1 MIILVNQSHTAHLRR
16 MSVCLFVHLPYV
28 QTSQN
33 FVYMLAVT
41 RFSDDSAI
49 PCGWHHVFTLWAI
62 WCVSSGRIM

>member
-49 PCGWHHVFTLWAI
+49 PCG
-62 WCVSSGRIM
+62 